1 MLETFFPGWGGFG
14 GDAFKLLSESLE
26 EALAVLKT
34 FSPKRC
40 STLSFTG
47 KSFGWGSQ
55 LLGGCFTI
63 MMCYV
68 FGVSFSGGCFQI
80 NV

>member
-40 STLSFTG
+40 STLR
-47 KSFGWGSQ
+47 
-55 LLGGCFTI
+55 LLLVRALGG
-63 MMCYV
+63 
-68 FGVSFSGGCFQI
+68 GRSFWGDALR
-80 NV
+80 